1 VCLTRPHLTLTHAH
15 TRFAQVAKATE
26 LSSLRKKNAQLQDQL
41 NSLSGDVVPLA
52 IVDKLKGDSKRRA
65 DELQAKVNELQS
77 ELEFTAAQVRA
88 QQKQHF
94 ISCYF
99 CVCGDKLKS
108 SVVCSMLI
116 SFIPLHLNCVHKF
129 VQLTD

>member
-1 VCLTRPHLTLTHAH
+1 
-15 TRFAQVAKATE
+15 VAKATE
-26 LSSLRKKNAQLQDQL
+26 LSSLRKKNAQLQEQL

-99 CVCGDKLKS
+99 CLCGDKS

-116 SFIPLHLNCVHKF
+116 SFIPLHLICVHKF
-129 VQLTD
+129 VQLGSAPPIPPHPPHPTRLHVQLTD